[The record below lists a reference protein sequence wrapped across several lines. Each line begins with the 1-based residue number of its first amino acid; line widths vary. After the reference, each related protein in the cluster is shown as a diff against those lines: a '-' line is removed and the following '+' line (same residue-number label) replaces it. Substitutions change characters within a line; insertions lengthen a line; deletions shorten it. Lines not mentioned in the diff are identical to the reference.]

1 LKTESQ
7 DIQDDK
13 LAAIGIGAMIVFI
26 ALILVAAVAAA
37 VIIQTAERL
46 QQNAQT
52 TGEDTSKNLAGKI
65 LVRAGFVST
74 GGPTG
79 APGTFTAGEAY
90 TLFVRLAPG
99 STPVTI
105 SQISYQ
111 FMCDLGVVEGT
122 FSLAA
127 HGVIAPMKTGILL
140 PPTAQL
146 QPGQP
151 YVLWMDAQ
159 LVGLVDCSPDNTGV
173 GGVPDTT
180 IQLYLHVGTGGTTYE
195 VLTIGST
202 TAGAEVI

>member
-1 LKTESQ
+1 MKTESRE
-7 DIQDDK
+7 IQDDK

-52 TGEDTSKNLAGKI
+52 TGEDTSRNLAGKL

-79 APGTFTAGEAY
+79 APGTFLPGEAY
-90 TLFVRLAPG
+90 ALYVRLAPG
-99 STPVTI
+99 SSPVTI
-105 SQISYQ
+105 NQISYQ
-111 FMCDLGVVEGT
+111 FMCDLGVVEGG
-122 FSLAA
+122 FSNAA
-127 HGVIAPMKTGILL
+127 QGVIAPMQTGVAM
-140 PPTAQL
+140 PPTQQL
-146 QPGQP
+146 QPGDP

-159 LVGLVDCSPDNTGV
+159 LVGLIDCSPDNTGI

-180 IQLYLHVGTGGTTYE
+180 IRLYLHVGTGGSTYE

-202 TAGAEVI
+202 AAGSEVI